1 MVSKC
6 ANPGCSATFHY
17 LRDGKVF
24 QLQVDASHSEGPRLL
39 RPARPPAHVEHFW
52 LCGPCAGSLTLLVD
66 NGKVVT
72 VPLDHPQFRRAAAS

>member
-24 QLQVDASHSEGPRLL
+24 QLQVESAGPTEPHR
-39 RPARPPAHVEHFW
+39 VEYFW
-52 LCGPCAGSLTLLVD
+52 LCGLCASTMTLLVD
-66 NGKVVT
+66 SGKVIA
-72 VPLDHPQFRRAAAS
+72 VPLDHAPFRRAAAS